1 MPKPR
6 CSEFWSKFRVFCYK
20 KKTLNLEQNSE
31 FWSYEELWIEEEFEE
46 IEDTEDTEEIRE
58 NPGPAAFGYT

>member
-1 MPKPR
+1 ML
-6 CSEFWSKFRVFCYK
+6 K

>member
-1 MPKPR
+1 M
-6 CSEFWSKFRVFCYK
+6 
-20 KKTLNLEQNSE
+20 EQNSE

-58 NPGPAAFGYT
+58 NPGPAAFGYTHSCHCQFHQKGPFPDFLILYVQW

>member
-6 CSEFWSKFRVFCYK
+6 C
-20 KKTLNLEQNSE
+20 SE